1 MILRAIEGSCRGR
14 ERLVELATGSHKT
27 EPAGGSKKGERE
39 REKERERESHKVTN
53 SSILRRS
60 DSGLSC
66 YVTTD

>member
-39 REKERERESHKVTN
+39 REKERERDLT
-53 SSILRRS
+53 SSASL
-60 DSGLSC
+60 
-66 YVTTD
+66 